1 MFNFRFIKVNPSTHI
16 MQYRGGRMIRSG
28 TGLAFNYFA
37 PTTNLVS
44 IPLSSHEAGFMFA
57 ETTADYQQVTL
68 QGTVIY
74 RIGHVD
80 KITEQLNF
88 GVDSKTQQYI
98 SDDPRKLESRI
109 LNHIQVTLRPF
120 VQNLPLKR
128 TLTASDV
135 IVKAMR
141 KNLSESA
148 LLNRLGILVEEFAI
162 IAIKPQP
169 ETAKALEAD
178 IRETLLREADE
189 AIYVRRNAALVLER
203 EVKENEL
210 QTEQAIEQKQRQ
222 ISETKMETER
232 LIQEKANIIAM
243 QKMESKIDLENKKQA
258 LVDLASENAKKESDA
273 KAYELSAVMDA
284 LRKVDPKVLEALA
297 LSNME
302 ADQLFANAF
311 KSLAEQSQKIGEL
324 NFSPDFMSRMFIG
337 RN

>member
-1 MFNFRFIKVNPSTHI
+1 MFNFRFIKANPSTHI
-16 MQYRGGRMIRSG
+16 MQFRGGKLLRSG
-28 TGLAFNYFA
+28 AGLSFNYFA
-37 PTTNLVS
+37 PTSNLVS

-74 RIGHVD
+74 RVSQVE

-88 GVDSKTQQYI
+88 AIDSKTQQYI
-98 SDDPRKLESRI
+98 TDDPRKLESRI

-128 TLTASDV
+128 SLTASDA

-141 KNLSESA
+141 KQLSESS
-148 LLNRLGILVEEFAI
+148 LLNRLGITIEEFAL

-169 ETAKALEAD
+169 ETAKALEAE
-178 IRETLLREADE
+178 IREALLREADE
-189 AIYVRRNAALVLER
+189 AIYVRRNAALVSER

-243 QKMESKIDLENKKQA
+243 QKMESKIELENKKQA
-258 LVDLASENAKKESDA
+258 LVDLASDNAKKESDA
-273 KAYELSAVMDA
+273 KAYELSAIMQA
-284 LRKVDPKVLEALA
+284 LSKVDPKVLESLA
-297 LSNME
+297 QANME
-302 ADQLFANAF
+302 ADKLFANAF

-324 NFSPDFMSRMFIG
+324 NFSPDFMNQMFMN
-337 RN
+337 RK